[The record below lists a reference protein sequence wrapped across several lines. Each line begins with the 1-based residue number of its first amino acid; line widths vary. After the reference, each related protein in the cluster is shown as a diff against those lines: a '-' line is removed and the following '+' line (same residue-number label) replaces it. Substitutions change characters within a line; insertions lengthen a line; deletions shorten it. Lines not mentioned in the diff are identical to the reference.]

1 MAQEPRLTLSIAH
14 AAASRLASGRPE
26 AKFRDGYPAYV
37 RDIDDNLIPGV
48 TRSDFADDL
57 LGGDGIEFAE
67 IGGQPPR
74 FSAAHSSAAI
84 AVNTFA
90 PFRRSPE
97 SLSFAGHSGFT
108 LARFG
113 KRLNTGLTGSPPSLA
128 FYAAG
133 PSGIVA
139 VEGVFTEPLVQ
150 KFASFTLDY
159 DRAMADIDDPPW
171 NAMYSSL
178 QREPK
183 RFRKLDAA
191 QLVMHYLG
199 LHYSLQDEPAPKTLV
214 YLYWEP
220 TNAEDVEEFRD
231 HRYEVLTF
239 SVAVSGSAVPFV
251 SMSYPELW
259 ERWEDEASWSG
270 AAEHVARLRERY
282 LFAL

>member
-14 AAASRLASGRPE
+14 AAAARLAAGLPS

-37 RDIDDNLIPGV
+37 RDIDDNLIAGV
-48 TRSDFADDL
+48 TRHDFADDL
-57 LGGDGIEFAE
+57 LGGDGVEFAE
-67 IGGQPPR
+67 IGARPPR
-74 FSAAHSSAAI
+74 FCAAHSSAAI

-90 PFRRSPE
+90 PFRRTPE
-97 SLSFAGHSGFT
+97 RLAFAGHSGFA

-113 KRLNTGLTGSPPSLA
+113 KRLSTGLTGAPPPLA

-159 DRAMADIDDPPW
+159 DRAMAEIDDPPW
-171 NAMYSSL
+171 NEMYASL
-178 QREPK
+178 QKAPK
-183 RFRKLDAA
+183 RFRRLDAA

-199 LHYSLQDEPAPKTLV
+199 LHYSLQDEPAAKTLV

-220 TNAEDVEEFRD
+220 TNAEDVAEFRE

-239 SVAVSGSAVPFV
+239 SVAVSGSDVPFV

-259 ERWEDEASWSG
+259 ERWEDEASWAG
-270 AAEHVARLRERY
+270 AAEHVERLRERY